1 MYLFYFYVNTNNV
14 TLLQGVFM
22 RKSFFITILLSIV
35 MPLSVVFGYTD
46 KVYIGGENVG
56 IEVKT
61 NGVLVVGLYKIND
74 KLLQESSNIEAGDY
88 IIEVNN
94 NRIVSINDFVREI
107 NNDDDHS
114 EIDVKI
120 RRKNKT
126 FSTKLVL
133 EYIDNEYKTGLY
145 VKDEISGIGTL
156 SFIDPTNN
164 NFFCL
169 GHQIADQST
178 NDIVDISSGSIYYSY
193 ITDINRSSNGNVGE
207 KEAVT
212 DENNKY
218 GSIKKNTDK
227 GIFGT
232 YEKDYSNKKQYEVA
246 SKEEVKLGE
255 AKLLTVT
262 SNDEI
267 KEYSINIDS
276 IDLND
281 SVKNMMFSVTDK
293 ELIDSTGGIVQG
305 MSGSPIVQNNK
316 IIGVVTHVIIN
327 DTKRGYAIFTVN
339 MLEEAEK
346 D

>member
-1 MYLFYFYVNTNNV
+1 MNKKLITF
-14 TLLQGVFM
+14 LLAILM
-22 RKSFFITILLSIV
+22 PISIT
-35 MPLSVVFGYTD
+35 FAYTD

-61 NGVLVVGLYKIND
+61 DGVLVVGLYKIND
-74 KLLQESSNIEAGDY
+74 NFIQNSVNPGDY
-88 IIEVNN
+88 IIEVNGN
-94 NRIVSINDFVREI
+94 KILSINDFANEI
-107 NNDDDHS
+107 NNDEDKESLD
-114 EIDVKI
+114 IKI
-120 RRKNKT
+120 RRNNKIIN
-126 FSTKLVL
+126 TKIPLI
-133 EYIDNEYKTGLY
+133 YDNNEYKTGLY

-169 GHQIADQST
+169 GHQISDQSD
-178 NDIVDISSGSIYYSY
+178 DIVDISSGSIYYSY

-207 KEAVT
+207 KEAIT
-212 DENNKY
+212 DDSNKY
-218 GSIKKNTDK
+218 GTINKNTNK

-232 YEKDYSNKKQYEVA
+232 YEKDYSSKQIYEVA

-262 SNDEI
+262 KNEEI

-281 SVKNMMFSVTDK
+281 SIKNMMFTVTDQ
-293 ELIDSTGGIVQG
+293 ELIDNTGGIVQG
-305 MSGSPIVQNNK
+305 MSGSPIIQNNK

-346 D
+346 E

>member
-1 MYLFYFYVNTNNV
+1 MNK
-14 TLLQGVFM
+14 
-22 RKSFFITILLSIV
+22 RFFITFILSIL
-35 MPLSVVFGYTD
+35 MPLSTVFGYTD
-46 KVYIGGENVG
+46 KVYVGGENVG

-61 NGVLVVGLYKIND
+61 NGVLVVGLYKVND
-74 KLLQESSNIEAGDY
+74 KLLQGSSNIEAGDY

-94 NRIVSINDFVREI
+94 NKIVSIDDFVREI
-107 NNDDDHS
+107 NNDDDHK
-114 EIDVKI
+114 EVDIKI
-120 RRKNKT
+120 KRKNKIIN
-126 FSTKLVL
+126 TKLTL
-133 EYIDNEYKTGLY
+133 ENIDNEYKTGLY

-169 GHQIADQST
+169 GHQISDSST
-178 NDIVDISSGSIYYSY
+178 NETIDISSGSIYYSY

-207 KEAVT
+207 KEAIT

-218 GSIKKNTDK
+218 GTIRKNTDK
-227 GIFGT
+227 GIFGV
-232 YEKDYSNKKQYEVA
+232 YEIDYSNKKLYEVA

-262 SNDEI
+262 KNDDI

-276 IDLND
+276 IDLRDD
-281 SVKNMMFSVTDK
+281 SKNIMFSVTDK

-305 MSGSPIVQNNK
+305 MSGSPIIQNNK
-316 IIGVVTHVIIN
+316 IVGVVTHVIIN

-346 D
+346 E

>member
-1 MYLFYFYVNTNNV
+1 MNKKLITF
-14 TLLQGVFM
+14 LLA
-22 RKSFFITILLSIV
+22 IL
-35 MPLSVVFGYTD
+35 MPLSITFAYTD

-61 NGVLVVGLYKIND
+61 DGVLVVGLYKIND
-74 KLLQESSNIEAGDY
+74 NFIQNSVNPGDY
-88 IIEVNN
+88 IIEVNGN
-94 NRIVSINDFVREI
+94 KILSIDDFAREI
-107 NNDDDHS
+107 NNDEDKESLD
-114 EIDVKI
+114 IKI
-120 RRKNKT
+120 RRNNKIIN
-126 FSTKLVL
+126 TKIPLI
-133 EYIDNEYKTGLY
+133 YDNNEYKTGLY

-169 GHQIADQST
+169 GHQISDQSD
-178 NDIVDISSGSIYYSY
+178 DIVDISSGSIYYSY

-207 KEAVT
+207 KEAIT
-212 DENNKY
+212 DDSNKY
-218 GSIKKNTDK
+218 GTINKNTNK

-232 YEKDYSNKKQYEVA
+232 YEKDYSNKQIYEVA

-262 SNDEI
+262 KNEEI

-281 SVKNMMFSVTDK
+281 SIKNMMFTVTDQ
-293 ELIDSTGGIVQG
+293 ELIDNTGGIVQG

-346 D
+346 E

>member
-1 MYLFYFYVNTNNV
+1 
-14 TLLQGVFM
+14 M
-22 RKSFFITILLSIV
+22 RKKLVTFLITVLIPISTI
-35 MPLSVVFGYTD
+35 FAYTD

-61 NGVLVVGLYKIND
+61 DGVLVVGLYKIND
-74 KLLQESSNIEAGDY
+74 NFIQNSVNPGDY
-88 IIEVNN
+88 IIEVNGN
-94 NRIVSINDFVREI
+94 KILSIDDFAREI
-107 NNDDDHS
+107 NNDEDKES
-114 EIDVKI
+114 IDIKI
-120 RRKNKT
+120 RRNNKYIN
-126 FSTKLVL
+126 TKIPLVN
-133 EYIDNEYKTGLY
+133 DNNEYKTGLY

-169 GHQIADQST
+169 GHQISDQFD
-178 NDIVDISSGSIYYSY
+178 DIVDISSGSIYYSY

-207 KEAVT
+207 KEAIT
-212 DENNKY
+212 DDSNKY
-218 GSIKKNTDK
+218 GTINKNTNK

-232 YEKDYSNKKQYEVA
+232 YEKDYSSKQIYEVA

-262 SNDEI
+262 KNEEI

-281 SVKNMMFSVTDK
+281 SIKNMMFTVTDQ
-293 ELIDSTGGIVQG
+293 ELIDNTGGIVQG
-305 MSGSPIVQNNK
+305 MSGSPIIQNNK

-346 D
+346 E

>member
-1 MYLFYFYVNTNNV
+1 MNKRV
-14 TLLQGVFM
+14 
-22 RKSFFITILLSIV
+22 FITFLLSAL
-35 MPLSVVFGYTD
+35 MPLSIVFGYTD

-74 KLLQESSNIEAGDY
+74 RLLQGTSNIEAGDY

-94 NRIVSINDFVREI
+94 NKIVSIDDFVSEI
-107 NNDDDHS
+107 NKDDDHK
-114 EIDVKI
+114 EIDIKVK
-120 RRKNKT
+120 RKNKI
-126 FSTKLVL
+126 FDAKLAL
-133 EYIDNEYKTGLY
+133 ENIDNEYKTGLY

-169 GHQIADQST
+169 GHQISDNST
-178 NDIVDISSGSIYYSY
+178 NEIVDISSGSIYYSY
-193 ITDINRSSNGNVGE
+193 ITDINRSTNGNVGE
-207 KEAVT
+207 KEAIT
-212 DENNKY
+212 NENDKY
-218 GSIKKNTDK
+218 GSIKKNTVK

-232 YEKDYSNKKQYEVA
+232 YEKDYSNKKLYEVA

-262 SNDEI
+262 NNDEI

-276 IDLND
+276 IDLKD
-281 SVKNMMFSVTDK
+281 KVKNMMFSVTDK
-293 ELIDSTGGIVQG
+293 ELIDKTGGIVQG
-305 MSGSPIVQNNK
+305 MSGSPIIQNDK

-346 D
+346 E

>member
-1 MYLFYFYVNTNNV
+1 MNKKLITF
-14 TLLQGVFM
+14 LLA
-22 RKSFFITILLSIV
+22 ILLPISIT
-35 MPLSVVFGYTD
+35 FAYTD

-61 NGVLVVGLYKIND
+61 DGVLVVGLYKIND
-74 KLLQESSNIEAGDY
+74 NFIQNSVNPGDY
-88 IIEVNN
+88 IIEVNGN
-94 NRIVSINDFVREI
+94 KILSISDFANEI
-107 NNDDDHS
+107 NNDEDKESLD
-114 EIDVKI
+114 IKI
-120 RRKNKT
+120 RRNNKIIN
-126 FSTKLVL
+126 TKIPLI
-133 EYIDNEYKTGLY
+133 YDNNEYKTGLY
-145 VKDEISGIGTL
+145 VKDEITGIGTL

-169 GHQIADQST
+169 GHQISDQSD
-178 NDIVDISSGSIYYSY
+178 DIVDISSGSIYYSY

-207 KEAVT
+207 KEAIT
-212 DENNKY
+212 DDSNKY
-218 GSIKKNTDK
+218 GTINKNTNK

-232 YEKDYSNKKQYEVA
+232 YEKDYSSKQIFEVA
-246 SKEEVKLGE
+246 SKEEVKLGD

-262 SNDEI
+262 KNEEI

-281 SVKNMMFSVTDK
+281 SIKNMMFTVTDK
-293 ELIDSTGGIVQG
+293 ELIDNTGGIVQG
-305 MSGSPIVQNNK
+305 MSGSPIIQNNK

-346 D
+346 E

>member
-1 MYLFYFYVNTNNV
+1 MNKK
-14 TLLQGVFM
+14 LL
-22 RKSFFITILLSIV
+22 ITFLVSLLV
-35 MPLSVVFGYTD
+35 PFSVVFGYTD
-46 KVYIGGENVG
+46 KVYVGGENVG
-56 IEVKT
+56 IDVKT
-61 NGVLVVGLYKIND
+61 NGVLVVGLYKVND
-74 KLLQESSNIEAGDY
+74 KLLQESSRVQAGDY

-94 NRIVSINDFVREI
+94 NKIVSIEDFVNEI
-107 NNDDDHS
+107 NNDEDKSD
-114 EIDVKI
+114 IDVKI
-120 RRKNKT
+120 KRKNKI
-126 FSTKLVL
+126 FNTKLQL

-169 GHQIADQST
+169 GHQISDGS

-193 ITDINRSSNGNVGE
+193 ITDINRSSDGNVGE
-207 KEAVT
+207 KEAIT
-212 DENNKY
+212 NENDRY

-232 YEKDYSNKKQYEVA
+232 YERDYSNKKLYEVA

-262 SNDEI
+262 KNDEI
-267 KEYSINIDS
+267 KEYSINIES
-276 IDLND
+276 IDLKD
-281 SVKNMMFSVTDK
+281 SVKNILFSVTDK
-293 ELIDSTGGIVQG
+293 ELIDNTGGIVQG
-305 MSGSPIVQNNK
+305 MSGSPIIQNNK
-316 IIGVVTHVIIN
+316 IIGVVTHVIIS

-346 D
+346 E

>member
-1 MYLFYFYVNTNNV
+1 M
-14 TLLQGVFM
+14 
-22 RKSFFITILLSIV
+22 KKKCFIAFLLSII
-35 MPLSVVFGYTD
+35 MPISIVFGYTD

-61 NGVLVVGLYKIND
+61 NGVLVVGLYKVNDRLIN
-74 KLLQESSNIEAGDY
+74 SSNIQVGDY

-94 NRIVSINDFVREI
+94 NKIVSIEDFSNEIYNDSDKEELDI
-107 NNDDDHS
+107 
-114 EIDVKI
+114 KI
-120 RRKNKT
+120 RRKNKIIN
-126 FSTKLVL
+126 TKLELVNV
-133 EYIDNEYKTGLY
+133 DNEYKTGLY

-156 SFIDPTNN
+156 SFIDPTND

-169 GHQIADQST
+169 GHQISDNST
-178 NDIVDISSGSIYYSY
+178 NETVDISSGSIYYSY

-207 KEAVT
+207 KEAIT
-212 DENNKY
+212 DENEKY
-218 GSIKKNTDK
+218 GTIVKNTDK

-232 YEKDYSNKKQYEVA
+232 YERDYSNKKIYEVA
-246 SKEEVKLGE
+246 SKEEVKFGE

-262 SNDEI
+262 KNDEI

-276 IDLND
+276 IDLKDD
-281 SVKNMMFSVTDK
+281 SKNIMFSVTDK

>member
-1 MYLFYFYVNTNNV
+1 MNKKLITF
-14 TLLQGVFM
+14 LL
-22 RKSFFITILLSIV
+22 TILMPISIT
-35 MPLSVVFGYTD
+35 FAYTD

-61 NGVLVVGLYKIND
+61 DGVLVVGLYKIND
-74 KLLQESSNIEAGDY
+74 NFIQNSVNPGDY
-88 IIEVNN
+88 IIEVNGN
-94 NRIVSINDFVREI
+94 KILSINDFANEI
-107 NNDDDHS
+107 NNDDDKES
-114 EIDVKI
+114 LDIKI
-120 RRKNKT
+120 RRNNKIIN
-126 FSTKLVL
+126 TKIPLIY
-133 EYIDNEYKTGLY
+133 ENNEYKTGLY

-169 GHQIADQST
+169 GHQISDQSD
-178 NDIVDISSGSIYYSY
+178 DIVDISSGSIYYSY

-207 KEAVT
+207 KEAIT
-212 DENNKY
+212 DDSNKY
-218 GSIKKNTDK
+218 GTINKNTNK

-232 YEKDYSNKKQYEVA
+232 YEKDYSSKQIYEVA
-246 SKEEVKLGE
+246 SKEEVKLGN

-262 SNDEI
+262 KNEEI

-281 SVKNMMFSVTDK
+281 SIKNMMFTVTDK
-293 ELIDSTGGIVQG
+293 ELIDNTGGIVQG

-346 D
+346 E

>member
-1 MYLFYFYVNTNNV
+1 MKKKYFIA
-14 TLLQGVFM
+14 F
-22 RKSFFITILLSIV
+22 LLSII
-35 MPLSVVFGYTD
+35 MPISIVFGYTD
-46 KVYIGGENVG
+46 KIYIGGENVG

-61 NGVLVVGLYKIND
+61 NGVLVVGLYKVNDRLIN
-74 KLLQESSNIEAGDY
+74 SSNIQVGDY

-94 NRIVSINDFVREI
+94 NKIVSIEDFSNEIYNDTDKEELDI
-107 NNDDDHS
+107 
-114 EIDVKI
+114 KI
-120 RRKNKT
+120 RRKNKIIN
-126 FSTKLVL
+126 TKLELVNV
-133 EYIDNEYKTGLY
+133 DNEYKTGLY

-156 SFIDPTNN
+156 SFIDPTND

-169 GHQIADQST
+169 GHQISDNST
-178 NDIVDISSGSIYYSY
+178 NETVDISSGSIYYSY

-207 KEAVT
+207 KEAIT
-212 DENNKY
+212 DENEKY
-218 GSIKKNTDK
+218 GTIVKNTDK

-232 YEKDYSNKKQYEVA
+232 YERDYSNKKIYEVA
-246 SKEEVKLGE
+246 SKEEVKFGE

-262 SNDEI
+262 KNDEI

-276 IDLND
+276 IDLKDD
-281 SVKNMMFSVTDK
+281 SKNIMFSVTDK

>member
-1 MYLFYFYVNTNNV
+1 
-14 TLLQGVFM
+14 M
-22 RKSFFITILLSIV
+22 RKKLITFLITVLIPISTI
-35 MPLSVVFGYTD
+35 FAYTD

-61 NGVLVVGLYKIND
+61 DGVLVVGLYKIND
-74 KLLQESSNIEAGDY
+74 NFIQNSVNPGDY
-88 IIEVNN
+88 IIEVNGN
-94 NRIVSINDFVREI
+94 KILSIDDFAREI
-107 NNDDDHS
+107 NNDEDKES
-114 EIDVKI
+114 IDIKI
-120 RRKNKT
+120 RRNNKYIN
-126 FSTKLVL
+126 TKIPLVN
-133 EYIDNEYKTGLY
+133 DNNEYKTGLY

-169 GHQIADQST
+169 GHQISDQSD
-178 NDIVDISSGSIYYSY
+178 DIVDISSGSIYYSY

-207 KEAVT
+207 KEAIT
-212 DENNKY
+212 DDSNKY
-218 GSIKKNTDK
+218 GTINKNTNK

-232 YEKDYSNKKQYEVA
+232 YEKDYSSKQIYEVA
-246 SKEEVKLGE
+246 SKDEVKLGE

-262 SNDEI
+262 KNEEI

-281 SVKNMMFSVTDK
+281 SIKNMMFTVTDQ
-293 ELIDSTGGIVQG
+293 ELIDNTGGIVQG

-346 D
+346 E

>member
-1 MYLFYFYVNTNNV
+1 
-14 TLLQGVFM
+14 M
-22 RKSFFITILLSIV
+22 RKKLITFLITVLIPISTI
-35 MPLSVVFGYTD
+35 FAYTD

-61 NGVLVVGLYKIND
+61 DGVLVVGLYKIND
-74 KLLQESSNIEAGDY
+74 NFIQNSVNPGDY
-88 IIEVNN
+88 IIEVNGN
-94 NRIVSINDFVREI
+94 KILSIDDFAREI
-107 NNDDDHS
+107 NNDEDKES
-114 EIDVKI
+114 IDIKI
-120 RRKNKT
+120 RRNNKYIN
-126 FSTKLVL
+126 TKIPLVN
-133 EYIDNEYKTGLY
+133 DNNEYKTGLY

-169 GHQIADQST
+169 GHQISDQSD
-178 NDIVDISSGSIYYSY
+178 DIVDISSGSIYYSY

-207 KEAVT
+207 KEAIT
-212 DENNKY
+212 DDSNKY
-218 GSIKKNTDK
+218 GTINKNTNK

-232 YEKDYSNKKQYEVA
+232 YEKDYSSKQIYEVA

-262 SNDEI
+262 KNEEI

-281 SVKNMMFSVTDK
+281 SIKNMMFTVTDQ
-293 ELIDSTGGIVQG
+293 ELIDNTGGIVQG

-346 D
+346 E

>member
-1 MYLFYFYVNTNNV
+1 MNKKLITF
-14 TLLQGVFM
+14 LLAILM
-22 RKSFFITILLSIV
+22 PISIT
-35 MPLSVVFGYTD
+35 FAYTD

-61 NGVLVVGLYKIND
+61 DGVLVVGLYKIND
-74 KLLQESSNIEAGDY
+74 NFIQNSVNPGDY
-88 IIEVNN
+88 IIEVNGN
-94 NRIVSINDFVREI
+94 KILSINDFANEI
-107 NNDDDHS
+107 NNDEDKESLD
-114 EIDVKI
+114 IKI
-120 RRKNKT
+120 RRNNKIIN
-126 FSTKLVL
+126 TKIPLI
-133 EYIDNEYKTGLY
+133 YDNNEYKTGLY
-145 VKDEISGIGTL
+145 VKDEITGIGTL

-169 GHQIADQST
+169 GHQISDQSD
-178 NDIVDISSGSIYYSY
+178 DIVDISSGSIYYSY

-207 KEAVT
+207 KEAIT
-212 DENNKY
+212 DESNKY
-218 GSIKKNTDK
+218 GTINKNTNK

-232 YEKDYSNKKQYEVA
+232 YEKDYSSKQIYEVA

-262 SNDEI
+262 KNEEI

-281 SVKNMMFSVTDK
+281 SIKNMMFTVTDQ
-293 ELIDSTGGIVQG
+293 ELIDNTGGIVQG

-346 D
+346 E